1 MAPLHIFNWQYQ
13 VEKGQVSSLPIN
25 KNVSLCSLDVV
36 LPLLESRNEVY
47 LHPSEPFLR
56 TLGPAWT
63 QNCWHKGGES
73 RTGPFG
79 TCIPQSASLENTSPR
94 DL

>member
-1 MAPLHIFNWQYQ
+1 MAQLHIFDWQYQ

-25 KNVSLCSLDVV
+25 KNVSLYSLDVV
-36 LPLLESRNEVY
+36 LSLLEGRNEVY

-63 QNCWHKGGES
+63 QDCWHKGGES

-79 TCIPQSASLENTSPR
+79 TDIPQSASLEDTSPEG
-94 DL
+94 L